1 MKYNKINYLLE
12 DTLSDATYYSEA
24 YHPNYVKKNIV
35 PDLANRFGLSNEQ
48 VFKILSSSDPTED
61 KRYMMFLASSWL
73 LKREEDIETI
83 SEQLFKL
90 IDLSKQKTKGS
101 LELLHLLSLN
111 KKKLS
116 DLNEFVNKFKDVDTD
131 KDVYDNFEK
140 VLSEDG
146 VDVYKI
152 TKFIKAPGKDKH
164 VLFCDTN
171 WCVAKEDMFDEYA
184 PPYYLFID
192 SETKDKIALFHKESS
207 QLKNTDDE
215 PMYEWALG
223 YKKIEK
229 AFIKTLEKTK
239 SIYLWGDD
247 FELVKPT
254 DSLCSHA
261 IVLNFENQKH
271 WRRIVNNETKG
282 VLERVNDVYDLFDG
296 QTTPYTQPQLMSF
309 IQNIPSN
316 VIVATLTIF
325 TNYFMVDIYNDA
337 IPKNKKKYNKEIDM
351 DFTNPK
357 TFDNNIIKAANIFKE
372 KYKEFEDALPAELK

>member
-1 MKYNKINYLLE
+1 MNYNIINYLLE
-12 DTLSDATYYSEA
+12 DTLSAATYYAEA

-73 LKREEDIETI
+73 LKREEDIEII

-146 VDVYKI
+146 IDVYKI

-171 WCVAKEDMFDEYA
+171 WCVAKEDMFDEYE
-184 PPYYLFID
+184 PPYYLFVD
-192 SETKDKIALFHKESS
+192 SEKKEKIALFHKESS
-207 QLKNTDDE
+207 QLKNIDDE
-215 PMYEWALG
+215 PLCGTAD

-229 AFIKTLEKTK
+229 TFHKLILKEHITILE
-239 SIYLWGDD
+239 GDD
-247 FELVKPT
+247 FEEIHDDNELNN
-254 DSLCSHA
+254 
-261 IVLNFENQKH
+261 IVLVFNFNNLKK
-271 WRRIVNNETKG
+271 WR
-282 VLERVNDVYDLFDG
+282 LFVRSKIKNLITHLHADYLFNPEDDYIDEIDDIIMFY
-296 QTTPYTQPQLMSF
+296 QSVDNKIDELAF
-309 IQNIPSN
+309 D
-316 VIVATLTIF
+316 LTISKGEYSI
-325 TNYFMVDIYNDA
+325 TIN
-337 IPKNKKKYNKEIDM
+337 KNKKNIFEDHVDS
-351 DFTNPK
+351 DFTNIK
-357 TFDNNIIKAANIFKE
+357 SFNKNLEKAAN
-372 KYKEFEDALPAELK
+372 ALKLALEENT